1 MNKIECK
8 YCKNMFLCKTTLITH
23 QKTAKYC
30 LSKRGKTTVYV
41 CISCN
46 KILSSEHRLQTHYN
60 SCMKYQKTEIR
71 TELIKELNKDNDIL
85 RIQLEQLE
93 ERLTQKDE
101 HIKELESKLENIA
114 LKAVSRPINTTNN
127 QVNIN
132 NYMQKM
138 DCVTDKYLIDQIPKL
153 TIEHIKKGPQGYAEY
168 ALKYPLNNRILCVD
182 YARRK
187 VKYKDKDGNV
197 ITDPEM
203 NNISSKLFQ
212 GIKDKNASLIMGYLN
227 SLDDDLDTEEKLKI
241 MGVLSDYMIMV
252 NNGARGDKNELYHE
266 FVKNVCSK
274 TIVD

>member
-1 MNKIECK
+1 MDCE
-8 YCKNMFLCKTTLITH
+8 YCNTKFSSLSSLNYHK
-23 QKTAKYC
+23 KTAKYC
-30 LSKRGKTTVYV
+30 LSGRNISSREYTCMYCSKIFSSKRWH
-41 CISCN
+41 CIHITKCKESI
-46 KILSSEHRLQTHYN
+46 ILYKQ
-60 SCMKYQKTEIR
+60 KYER
-71 TELIKELNKDNDIL
+71 VDKDNEIL

-101 HIKELESKLENIA
+101 HIKDLESKLENIA